1 MHLKALKEE
10 VLKIKRKKRENFLS
24 LLSLFSCAIIGSEIM
39 INLKH
44 ERAKIKTRN
53 KAQNVIVNEID
64 AINSLDIL

>member
-10 VLKIKRKKRENFLS
+10 VLKIKRKRENFLP

-39 INLKH
+39 INLKQ

-64 AINSLDIL
+64 ATNSLDIL